1 MRALVYRG
9 PHDIGVEE
17 RPDPEPGPG
26 EVLLRITA
34 TGICGSD
41 LHGYTGENKR
51 RHPGQVMG
59 HETVGRIVAVG
70 PDVAGDGL
78 EPGRVATVNPVIGC
92 GECAQCA
99 AGREQLCPRRKV
111 IGVDRDIP
119 SAFAEL
125 MLAPARNVVVL
136 PPDVPE
142 EFGAL
147 VEPLSVGFHAAR
159 SGGVGPDD
167 AVLVIGGGPIGQA
180 CALAA
185 RRLGVQRVVVS
196 EPHRGRRGLV
206 EKLGFA
212 TIDPM
217 TGDLPEQVQA
227 ALGGPA
233 TAVLDA
239 VGTSRTVGDALRSS
253 ALGARIVLVGMGER
267 ELTLA
272 AFDVSTFERSIV
284 GTFTYPSAEFRETAA
299 WVASRPEGLEHLVD
313 GRVDLDDA
321 PAAFARL
328 ASGES
333 DASKI
338 MVFPHGQGAGMS
350 ELASESS
357 AQRVREAPTERSE
370 GVR

>member
-1 MRALVYRG
+1 MRALVYHG
-9 PHDIGVEE
+9 PNDIGVEE

-51 RHPGQVMG
+51 RHPGQIMG
-59 HETVGRIVAVG
+59 HETVGRVVALG
-70 PDVAGDGL
+70 PGVSGQDL

-99 AGREQLCPRRKV
+99 AGTEQLCPRRKV

-136 PPDVPE
+136 PEDMPE
-142 EFGAL
+142 ELGAL
-147 VEPLSVGFHAAR
+147 VEPLSVGYHAAR
-159 SGGVGPDD
+159 SGNVGPDD

-185 RRLGVQRVVVS
+185 RRLAVAQVVVS
-196 EPHRGRRGLV
+196 EPATARRELV
-206 EKLGFA
+206 EKLGFG
-212 TIDPM
+212 TIDPI
-217 TGDLPEQVQA
+217 TGDLAEQVRE
-227 ALGGPA
+227 ALGRPA

-239 VGTSRTVGDALRSS
+239 VGTGRTVGDGLRASS
-253 ALGARIVLVGMGER
+253 LGARLVLVGMGAR

-272 AFDVSTFERSIV
+272 AFDVSTFERSVI
-284 GTFTYPSAEFRETAA
+284 GSFTYPSNEFRETAD
-299 WVASRPEGLEHLVD
+299 WVASRPEGLTHLID
-313 GRVDLDDA
+313 DRVPLDDA
-321 PAAFARL
+321 PGAFAQL
-328 ASGES
+328 ASGDL

-338 MVFPHGQGAGMS
+338 MVFPHGPA
-350 ELASESS
+350 E
-357 AQRVREAPTERSE
+357 ER
-370 GVR
+370 GTR

>member
-1 MRALVYRG
+1 MRALVYHG
-9 PHDIGVEE
+9 PNDIGVEE
-17 RPDPEPGPG
+17 RGDPEPGPG

-51 RHPGQVMG
+51 RHPGQIMG

-70 PDVAGDGL
+70 PGVSDADL

-99 AGREQLCPRRKV
+99 AGTEQLCPRRRV
-111 IGVDRDIP
+111 IGVNREIA

-125 MLAPARNVVVL
+125 MLAPAGNVVVL
-136 PPDVPE
+136 PEDMPE
-142 EFGAL
+142 EYGAL
-147 VEPLSVGFHAAR
+147 VEPLSVGYHAAT
-159 SGGVGPDD
+159 GGRVGPDD

-185 RRLGVQRVVVS
+185 RRLGAERVVVS
-196 EPHRGRRGLV
+196 EPSPGRRRLV

-217 TGDLPEQVQA
+217 TGDLPDQVQA
-227 ALGGPA
+227 ALGRPA

-239 VGTSRTVGDALRSS
+239 VGTGRTLGDGLRASS
-253 ALGARIVLVGMGER
+253 LGARIVLVGMGAR

-272 AFDVSTFERSIV
+272 AFDVSTFERSII
-284 GTFTYPSAEFRETAA
+284 GSFTYPSREFRETAA
-299 WVASRPEGLEHLVD
+299 WVASRPEGLQHLVD
-313 GRVDLDDA
+313 DRVSLDDA

-328 ASGES
+328 ASGEL

-338 MVFPHGQGAGMS
+338 LVFPHGPAD
-350 ELASESS
+350 
-357 AQRVREAPTERSE
+357 RR
-370 GVR
+370 

>member
-1 MRALVYRG
+1 VRALVYHG
-9 PHDIGVEE
+9 PNDIGVEE
-17 RPDPEPGPG
+17 RGDPEPGPG

-51 RHPGQVMG
+51 RHPGQIMG

-70 PDVAGDGL
+70 PGVSGADL

-99 AGREQLCPRRKV
+99 AGTEQLCPRRRV
-111 IGVDRDIP
+111 IGVNREIA

-125 MLAPARNVVVL
+125 MTAPAGNVVVL
-136 PPDVPE
+136 PEDMPE
-142 EFGAL
+142 EYGAL
-147 VEPLSVGFHAAR
+147 VEPLSVGYHAAT
-159 SGGVGPDD
+159 GGRVGPDD

-180 CALAA
+180 CARAA
-185 RRLGVQRVVVS
+185 RRLGAERVVVS
-196 EPHRGRRGLV
+196 EPSTGRRRLV

-212 TIDPM
+212 TIDPT
-217 TGDLPEQVQA
+217 TGDLPDQVQA
-227 ALGGPA
+227 ALGRPA

-239 VGTSRTVGDALRSS
+239 VGTGRTVGDGLRASS
-253 ALGARIVLVGMGER
+253 LGARIVLVGMGAR

-272 AFDVSTFERSIV
+272 AFDVSTFERSII
-284 GTFTYPSAEFRETAA
+284 GSFTYPSREFRETAA
-299 WVASRPEGLEHLVD
+299 WVASRPEGLQHLVD
-313 GRVDLDDA
+313 DRVGLDDA

-328 ASGES
+328 ASGEL

-338 MVFPHGQGAGMS
+338 LVFPHGP
-350 ELASESS
+350 
-357 AQRVREAPTERSE
+357 VR
-370 GVR
+370 

>member
-1 MRALVYRG
+1 VRALVYHG
-9 PHDIGVEE
+9 PNDIGVEE
-17 RPDPEPGPG
+17 RGDPEPGPG

-51 RHPGQVMG
+51 RHPGQIMG

-70 PDVAGDGL
+70 PDVAGL

-99 AGREQLCPRRKV
+99 AGTEQLCPRRKV
-111 IGVDRDIP
+111 IGVNREIA

-125 MLAPARNVVVL
+125 MLAPAGNVVVL
-136 PPDVPE
+136 PEDMPE
-142 EFGAL
+142 EYGAL
-147 VEPLSVGFHAAR
+147 VEPLSVGYHAAT
-159 SGGVGPDD
+159 GGRVGPDD

-185 RRLGVQRVVVS
+185 RRLGAERVVVS
-196 EPHRGRRGLV
+196 EPSTGRRRLV

-212 TIDPM
+212 TIDPT
-217 TGDLPEQVQA
+217 TGDLPDQVQA
-227 ALGGPA
+227 ALGRPA

-239 VGTSRTVGDALRSS
+239 VGTGRTVGDGLRASS
-253 ALGARIVLVGMGER
+253 LGARIMLVGMGAR

-272 AFDVSTFERSIV
+272 AFDVSTFERSII
-284 GTFTYPSAEFRETAA
+284 GSFTYPSREFRETAA
-299 WVASRPEGLEHLVD
+299 WVASRPEGLQHLVD
-313 GRVDLDDA
+313 DRVGLDDA

-328 ASGES
+328 ASGEL

-338 MVFPHGQGAGMS
+338 LVFPHGPA
-350 ELASESS
+350 ES
-357 AQRVREAPTERSE
+357 R
-370 GVR
+370 